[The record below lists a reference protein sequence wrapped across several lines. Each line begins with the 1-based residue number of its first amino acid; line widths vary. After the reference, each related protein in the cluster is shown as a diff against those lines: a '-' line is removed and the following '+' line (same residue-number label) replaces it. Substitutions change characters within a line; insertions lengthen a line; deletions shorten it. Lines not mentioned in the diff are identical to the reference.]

1 MADNFDIIKQLI
13 RDSNPDFDSNADQFY
28 AVEIIHRAKDGE
40 SIAAMLRS
48 GGNSLHLIKAYYINS
63 IDELDKR
70 KNEIITMSETFNA
83 RAYISVNVKSYEQI
97 TKQAMIEYANRIA
110 INDFKKPQSV
120 FNSCVGKFV
129 QRSDQLWI
137 LDVDKEDAERMNM
150 SIDDLADFYKRAVED
165 VKPYKQI
172 VAIIPTRSGRHII
185 THPFDTQ
192 RFFNAFPIGQ
202 NSEALIKKNNP
213 TLLYYKEK

>member
-1 MADNFDIIKQLI
+1 MVDNFDIIKQFI
-13 RDSNPDFDSNADQFY
+13 RDSNPEFDSNADQFY

-40 SIAAMLRS
+40 SVAVMPRS

-70 KNEIITMSETFNA
+70 KNEIITMCEAFNA

-120 FNSCVGKFV
+120 FNSCVGKYV
-129 QRSDQLWI
+129 NRSTQLWI
-137 LDVDKEDAERMNM
+137 LDVDKEDAEHMNM
-150 SIDDLADFYKRAVED
+150 SIDDLTDFYKHIVETE
-165 VKPYKQI
+165 VKPCKQI
-172 VAIIPTRSGRHII
+172 VAMIPTRSGKHII

-192 RFFNAFPIGQ
+192 KFFNAFPIGQ
-202 NSEALIKKNNP
+202 NSESLIKKNNP
-213 TLLYYKEK
+213 TLLYIK